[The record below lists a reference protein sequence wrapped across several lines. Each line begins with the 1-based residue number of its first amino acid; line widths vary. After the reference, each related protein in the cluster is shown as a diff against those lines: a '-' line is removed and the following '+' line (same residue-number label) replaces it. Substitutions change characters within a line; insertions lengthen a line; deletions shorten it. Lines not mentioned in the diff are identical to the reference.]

1 MQHRFT
7 KAPVFA
13 ALIAL
18 GLTTSATVQAGMYRY
33 TDDNGQLVISNT
45 IPQEATKRG
54 YQIISDSGRV
64 IETIAPAPTAEE
76 LAAREAAK
84 ERKQQQEAQ
93 LEQDRLLLKRF
104 SHPDQAVRAM
114 HRKVQEL
121 EGLIS
126 LKRGNISVLTS
137 QLDNEQRRAAEMERA
152 GRNVPDA
159 TLKKIYRLEGQVRDI
174 EREIAAQRLE
184 IDAVAKRFL
193 SDINRLEEITGSER
207 TLPLNDTE
215 AEAASSE
222 Q

>member
-7 KAPVFA
+7 KASVFA

-121 EGLIS
+121 EGLIA

-152 GRNVPDA
+152 GRKVPDA

-184 IDAVAKRFL
+184 IDAVAKRFI
-193 SDINRLEEITGSER
+193 SDIERLEEITGSER
-207 TLPLNDTE
+207 TLPLTDAE

-222 Q
+222 

>member
-121 EGLIS
+121 EGLIA

-152 GRNVPDA
+152 GRKVPDA

-174 EREIAAQRLE
+174 EREIVAQRLE
-184 IDAVAKRFL
+184 IDAVAKRFI
-193 SDINRLEEITGSER
+193 SDIERLEEITGSER
-207 TLPLNDTE
+207 TLPLTDAE

-222 Q
+222 

>member
-7 KAPVFA
+7 KAPVLA
-13 ALIAL
+13 ALISL
-18 GLTTSATVQAGMYRY
+18 GLLASASVQAGMYRY
-33 TDDNGQLVISNT
+33 TDNNGQLVISNT

-121 EGLIS
+121 EGLIA

-152 GRNVPDA
+152 GRKVPDA

-174 EREIAAQRLE
+174 EREIVAQRLE
-184 IDAVAKRFL
+184 IDAVAKRFI
-193 SDINRLEEITGSER
+193 SDIERLEEITGSER
-207 TLPLNDTE
+207 TLPLTDAE

-222 Q
+222 

>member
-1 MQHRFT
+1 MQHRLT
-7 KAPVFA
+7 KAPVLA
-13 ALIAL
+13 SLITL
-18 GLTTSATVQAGMYRY
+18 GLLTSAGLQAGMYRY
-33 TDDNGQLVISNT
+33 TDANGQLVISNT

-54 YQIISDSGRV
+54 YDIISDSGRV

-84 ERKQQQEAQ
+84 ERKRQREAQ

-114 HRKVQEL
+114 HRKVEEL

-184 IDAVAKRFL
+184 IDAVAQRFL
-193 SDINRLEEITGSER
+193 SDIKRLEEITGLER
-207 TLPLNDTE
+207 TLPLKDTG
-215 AEAASSE
+215 AASSE
-222 Q
+222 

>member
-7 KAPVFA
+7 KAPVLA
-13 ALIAL
+13 GLITL
-18 GLTTSATVQAGMYRY
+18 GLLTSASLQAGMYRY
-33 TDDNGQLVISNT
+33 TDNNGQLVISNT

-54 YQIISDSGRV
+54 YEIISDRGRV

-193 SDINRLEEITGSER
+193 SDIERLEAITGSER
-207 TLPLNDTE
+207 TLPLNDAE
-215 AEAASSE
+215 AEAAGSE
-222 Q
+222 

>member
-121 EGLIS
+121 EGLIA

-152 GRNVPDA
+152 GRKVPDA

-184 IDAVAKRFL
+184 IDAVAKRFI
-193 SDINRLEEITGSER
+193 SDIERLEEITGSER
-207 TLPLNDTE
+207 TLPLTDAE

-222 Q
+222 

>member
-1 MQHRFT
+1 MQHRLT
-7 KAPVFA
+7 KAPVLA
-13 ALIAL
+13 GLISL
-18 GLTTSATVQAGMYRY
+18 GLLTSAVVQAGMYRY
-33 TDDNGQLVISNT
+33 TDANGQLVISNT

-76 LAAREAAK
+76 LAAREAEK

-121 EGLIS
+121 EGLIA

-184 IDAVAKRFL
+184 IDAVAKRFI
-193 SDINRLEEITGSER
+193 SDIERLEEITDSER
-207 TLPLNDTE
+207 TLPLTDSE
-215 AEAASSE
+215 SASSE
-222 Q
+222 

>member
-1 MQHRFT
+1 MQHRLT
-7 KAPVFA
+7 KAPVLA
-13 ALIAL
+13 SLITL
-18 GLTTSATVQAGMYRY
+18 GLLTSAGLQAGMYRY
-33 TDDNGQLVISNT
+33 TDANGQLVISNT

-54 YQIISDSGRV
+54 YDIISDSGRV

-84 ERKQQQEAQ
+84 ERKRQREAQ

-114 HRKVQEL
+114 HRKVEEL

-184 IDAVAKRFL
+184 IDAVAQRFL
-193 SDINRLEEITGSER
+193 SDIKRLEEITDLER
-207 TLPLNDTE
+207 TLPLKDTG
-215 AEAASSE
+215 AASSE
-222 Q
+222 

>member
-7 KAPVFA
+7 KAPVLA
-13 ALIAL
+13 GLITL
-18 GLTTSATVQAGMYRY
+18 GLLTSASLQAGMYRY
-33 TDDNGQLVISNT
+33 TDNNGQLVISNT

-54 YQIISDSGRV
+54 YEIISDRGRV

-76 LAAREAAK
+76 LAAREAEK

-193 SDINRLEEITGSER
+193 SDIERLEAITGSER
-207 TLPLNDTE
+207 TLPLNDAE
-215 AEAASSE
+215 AEAAGSE
-222 Q
+222 